1 MNETKEWN
9 SSHPKSLLQHG
20 MEVRP
25 VTVIV
30 VSNRVARAKS
40 DEPVAGGLAAAL
52 IPMVRDSGAIW
63 VGSSG
68 QTTDNAQQMDSLGE
82 IEPLGTGVLATVD
95 MPAKHYRGY
104 YEGFSNS
111 ALWPALHSR
120 PDLINVTGDDYASYR
135 EINAFMARA
144 LLRFSG
150 PDAVFWAQDYHFLPL
165 GAEMRRL
172 QIGRPIGFFL
182 HTPWADRRT
191 MAAVPRHAELVQAM
205 LAYDLIG
212 FQTDQDRQ
220 NFEDYLQHE
229 LGLTIFDGAVASSR
243 GLTHLATFPIGIDV
257 DEFAARANNAIAR
270 AEVSRLRASL
280 QGAKL
285 VFGVDRLDYS
295 KGLSNRVRAFDRML
309 EIEPALKRHVA
320 LLQVAVP
327 SRGNI
332 RAYRELKAELNALV
346 SEVNARHGEV
356 DWTPIRYLNKG
367 FSQLTLA
374 GFYRT
379 AHVGL
384 VTPLHDGM
392 NLVAKEYVA
401 AQNPVDPGVLVLS
414 AFAGAARELDAALL
428 VNPHD
433 IDGMAHQIAIALAM
447 SIEERRERWQSMV
460 TKLKRASVQN
470 WFSDFLH
477 TLSEVRRAPPLPAN
491 LPQVLDL
498 AARRTALQ
506 R

>member
-1 MNETKEWN
+1 MKRKNGTY
-9 SSHPKSLLQHG
+9 
-20 MEVRP
+20 RP
-25 VTVIV
+25 QRRCCSTVKVENPVSVIV
-30 VSNRVARAKS
+30 VSNRVSRARS

-52 IPMVRDSGAIW
+52 IPMVKESGAIW

-68 QTTDNAQQMDSLGE
+68 QAGDAAQTKDSFAK
-82 IEPLGTGVLATVD
+82 IEALGTGALATVD

-120 PDLINVTGDDYASYR
+120 PDLIHVTADEYISYR
-135 EINAFMARA
+135 EVNAFMARA
-144 LLRFSG
+144 LLRFTG
-150 PDAVFWAQDYHFLPL
+150 PDAVFWVQDYHFLAL

-172 QIGRPIGFFL
+172 QIDRPIGFFL

-191 MAAVPRHAELVQAM
+191 MAAVPRHADLVHAM
-205 LAYDLIG
+205 LSYDLVG
-212 FQTDQDRQ
+212 FQTDEDRR

-229 LGLTIFDGAVASSR
+229 LGLTVFDGAVTSAR

-257 DEFAARANNAIAR
+257 DEFSDRATKASTR

-285 VFGVDRLDYS
+285 ALGVDRLDYS
-295 KGLSNRVRAFDRML
+295 KGLANRMRAFDRML
-309 EIEPALKRHVA
+309 ETEPRLKRNVS

-332 RAYRELKAELNALV
+332 RRYRELKDELASLV
-346 SEVNARHGEV
+346 GEINSRHGEV
-356 DWTPIRYLNKG
+356 DWIPIRYLNKS

-374 GFYRT
+374 GFYR
-379 AHVGL
+379 AAQVGL

-401 AQNPVDPGVLVLS
+401 AQNPFDPGVLVLS
-414 AFAGAARELDAALL
+414 SFAGAAKELDAALL

-433 IDGMAHQIAIALAM
+433 IDDMARQIATALAM
-447 SIEERRERWQSMV
+447 G
-460 TKLKRASVQN
+460 
-470 WFSDFLH
+470 
-477 TLSEVRRAPPLPAN
+477 
-491 LPQVLDL
+491 
-498 AARRTALQ
+498 
-506 R
+506 